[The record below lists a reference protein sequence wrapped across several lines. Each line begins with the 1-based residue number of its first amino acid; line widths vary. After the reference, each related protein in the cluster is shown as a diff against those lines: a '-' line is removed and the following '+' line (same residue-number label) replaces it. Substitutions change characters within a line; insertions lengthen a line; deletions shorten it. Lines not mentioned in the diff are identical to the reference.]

1 MIDWLSGKLLEV
13 TDLVKGASVLGAII
27 MVAAAYYKARS
38 LVALLV
44 AALTAGVF
52 LWTINNVD
60 WWQTKVQEETQTHEI
75 WNSVADFEDG
85 VSASLDERFV
95 KIRQGLDERF
105 GDSATTTTSEAQ
117 STPEA
122 PG

>member
-75 WNSVADFEDG
+75 WNAVAEFEDG

-95 KIRQGLDERF
+95 KIRQGLDEH
-105 GDSATTTTSEAQ
+105 SATEPTSEAQ
-117 STPEA
+117 NTPEA